1 MKDFFIPPLF
11 HSHEKKLNLFYAPT
25 FSFQSLVGGE
35 KVRNRRDLV
44 FPHVCLVGGGKVE
57 G

>member
-11 HSHEKKLNLFYAPT
+11 HSHEEKLNLFYAPT

-35 KVRNRRDLV
+35 KVRDRRDLV